1 MAEPN
6 KQYTGD
12 GSDNLAQGAK
22 NIGQAAKQF
31 GQQAAQQAATAG
43 AEATAAAAGSAV
55 AAGAQSGAAVANVA
69 AGTAAGGPVGAA
81 LAAAWSLRHTIFKV
95 IVCIALLLTFLIA
108 AVVSLPSIVV
118 NNVFR
123 TDPDSV
129 DPDAPTEIG
138 AIYDDLAIAISDS
151 VAAGYEAALARVE
164 ELILDSGTD
173 ADISREAVIDYGIT
187 GADYDVA
194 YVLSAYSASMRQRG
208 TKKLDMTAK
217 LADLQAEM
225 FPVTSEVKS
234 EEQPVPTSYPIYK
247 KETVTVVSG
256 KTSTGSINGVPQYR
270 YTTASRTY
278 YVPDGEQTTSEPL
291 EREAYKAV
299 TVELPVYSGGKIVS
313 TQSKT
318 YYQISG
324 TETITP
330 QVEKVE
336 YLECTIH
343 VFDQGMIL
351 RAFKVD
357 PEKPYDQFGI
367 TYGQAIDHMAMALK
381 MTMYGSL
388 ENGSVPPI
396 TDAEMQAYLA
406 SLSCSPARKKLIET
420 GMSLV
425 GRVPYFWGGKS
436 AAGWNEDWGTPKLV
450 TATGSRSTGT
460 LRPYGMDCSGYTD
473 WVYKTAMG
481 KSIAVGS
488 WNQWDSTEAIT
499 AAELLPGDL
508 GFMDKPGD
516 VPINH
521 VLMFAGYGADGK
533 KLWLHCTS
541 GTGVT
546 FNTPSYQIK
555 YFRRA
560 TSFDLDGGGFDDG

>member
-1 MAEPN
+1 MAEPD

-43 AEATAAAAGSAV
+43 AEATAAAAGSAA
-55 AAGAQSGAAVANVA
+55 AAGAQTGAAVANVA

-81 LAAAWSLRHTIFKV
+81 LAAAWSLRHTIFKI
-95 IVCIALLLTFLIA
+95 IVCVALLLVFLIA
-108 AVVSLPSIVV
+108 AVISLPSIVT
-118 NNVFR
+118 NNVFH

-129 DPDAPTEIG
+129 DPTAPTELG

-151 VAAGYEAALARVE
+151 VAAGYQAALAQVE
-164 ELILDSGTD
+164 KLILESGMD
-173 ADISREAVIDYGIT
+173 AVISREAVIDYGIT
-187 GADYDVA
+187 GADYDTA
-194 YVLSAYSASMRQRG
+194 YVLSAYSASMQQRG
-208 TKKLDMTAK
+208 TKKLDMTSK
-217 LADLQAEM
+217 LESLQAEM

-234 EEQPVPTSYPIYK
+234 EEKPLPLTYATYK
-247 KETVTVVSG
+247 KETITVVSG
-256 KTSTGSINGVPQYR
+256 KTSTGTINGVPQYR

-278 YVPDGEQTTSEPL
+278 YVPDGEQTTSELL

-299 TVELPVYSGGKIVS
+299 TVELPVYSGGKIVR

-318 YYQISG
+318 YYQASG
-324 TETITP
+324 TETLTP
-330 QVEKVE
+330 STEQVE

-343 VFDQGMIL
+343 PFDQGMIL
-351 RAFKVD
+351 KAFKVD
-357 PEKPYDQFGI
+357 PAQKYDQFGI
-367 TYGQAIDHMAMALK
+367 TYGQAIDHMATALK
-381 MTMYGSL
+381 MTMYGSVG
-388 ENGSVPPI
+388 NGSVPPI
-396 TDAEMQAYLA
+396 TDAEMQAYVA
-406 SLSCSPARKKLIET
+406 SLTCSPARKKLIET

-450 TATGSRSTGT
+450 TATGSRSTGM

-473 WVYKTAMG
+473 WVYKTALG
-481 KSIAVGS
+481 KGLAGGS
-488 WNQWDSTEAIT
+488 WNQWDATEAIT

-541 GTGVT
+541 GSGVV

-555 YFRRA
+555 YYRRA
-560 TSFDLDGGGFDDG
+560 TSYNLDGGGVTDG